1 MQLLSCLGFILYIF
15 AFILIKTILL
25 VRTEKRTLSSYSRVT
40 LTLRHSSV
48 FGKKKKWK
56 QSPKM
61 FPSIFLLD
69 SSLGMILDLKFEML
83 SIYNS
88 RLYVRGTEEMSIS
101 NL

>member
-40 LTLRHSSV
+40 ITLRHSSV
-48 FGKKKKWK
+48 FFAKKWK

-61 FPSIFLLD
+61 FPSIFLLN
-69 SSLGMILDLKFEML
+69 SNLGMILDLKFETL